1 MNTKKMLFQAIE
13 KLVGQKQFSKITVQD
28 ILDEAEVSRR
38 TFYKYFHDKY
48 DLANSFYENY
58 VTNQI
63 LIHYDGSNWRELL
76 IQICV
81 FILKNQNY
89 FQEINK
95 FQGQGSFLSFL
106 IDYSYHFYSG
116 VYKHNMKI
124 ETLSDQDSYRIWYVV
139 GGNIFLLNQWMNK
152 GYVHKPD
159 QMADLLLESMPDI
172 FYRYLD

>member
-76 IQICV
+76 IQIYV
-81 FILKNQNY
+81 FLLNNRDF
-89 FQEINK
+89 FQEINR
-95 FQGQGSFLSFL
+95 FQGQGSFFSFL
-106 IDYSYHFYSG
+106 VDYSYHFYSD

-124 ETLSDQDSYRIWYVV
+124 DTLSEQDSYRIWYVV
-139 GGNIFLLNQWMNK
+139 GGNIFLLNQWMNR
-152 GYVHKPD
+152 GYVQKPD
-159 QMADLLLESMPDI
+159 QMADLLLESMPDV

>member
-1 MNTKKMLFQAIE
+1 MLFQAIE

-38 TFYKYFHDKY
+38 TFYKYFNDKY

-76 IQICV
+76 IQVCV

-89 FQEINK
+89 FQEIK
-95 FQGQGSFLSFL
+95 F
-106 IDYSYHFYSG
+106 
-116 VYKHNMKI
+116 K
-124 ETLSDQDSYRIWYVV
+124 
-139 GGNIFLLNQWMNK
+139 
-152 GYVHKPD
+152 
-159 QMADLLLESMPDI
+159 
-172 FYRYLD
+172 